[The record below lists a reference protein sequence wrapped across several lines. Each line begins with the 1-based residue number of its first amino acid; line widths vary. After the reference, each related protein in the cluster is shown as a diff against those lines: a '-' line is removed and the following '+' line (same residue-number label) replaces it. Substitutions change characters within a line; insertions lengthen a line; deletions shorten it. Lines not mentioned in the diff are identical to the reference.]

1 MISLE
6 KVKTGIKELS
16 AKIKKEM
23 ESEEEIRIMHLC
35 GTHEDTITRYNIR
48 SLLPENLKLLSG
60 PGCPVCIIPDT
71 DLQMVFHLIQ
81 NANIIFTTF
90 GDMARVPFEGKSL
103 FYYRSKGHDIRIVYS
118 VFDAVEIAKQSDKPV
133 VHFGI
138 GFETTMPSTALAI
151 LDGVENFHVFS
162 SHRFFIPAMEHL
174 LSLGEARINGFINPG
189 HVSTIVGVKAYE
201 PIKEKYG
208 VPQIIAGF
216 EPYDVMLAVYN
227 LVKAIKNGEKALLNE
242 YTRAVKYEGNVKAQQ
257 VMDEV
262 FDRHDW
268 EWRGLGVVP
277 ASGGAIRKKYEDYD
291 AMKVFE
297 DVFKDFEPK
306 EDARK
311 RACRCGE
318 VLRGLITPSD
328 CPLFMKACTPKDPIG
343 PCMVSFE
350 GTCNI
355 WAKYGGYKI

>member
-6 KVKTGIKELS
+6 KAKAGIKEL
-16 AKIKKEM
+16 ALRIKKEM
-23 ESEEEIRIMHLC
+23 EGEGEVRLMHLC
-35 GTHEDTITRYNIR
+35 GTHEDTITRFSLR
-48 SLLPENLKLLSG
+48 SLLPDNLKLLSG
-60 PGCPVCIIPDT
+60 PGCPVCIIPDV
-71 DLQMVFHLIQ
+71 DLQMVFHLIK
-81 NANIIFTTF
+81 NAEITFTTF

-103 FYYRSKGHDIRIVYS
+103 FYYRSKGYDIRVVYS
-118 VFDAVEIAKQSDKPV
+118 IFDSIEIAKRSEKPV

-151 LDGVENFHVFS
+151 LDGVNNFHVFS

-174 LSLGEARINGFINPG
+174 LSLGEVGINGFIDPG

-201 PIKEKYG
+201 HLMEKYG
-208 VPQIIAGF
+208 VPQVIAGF
-216 EPYDVMLAVYN
+216 EPYDVMLAVYHII
-227 LVKAIKNGEKALLNE
+227 KAIKNGERVLLNE
-242 YTRAVKYEGNVKAQQ
+242 YTRAVKYGGNVKAQK

-262 FDRHDW
+262 FDRQDW

-277 ASGGAIRKKYEDYD
+277 TSGGVIRKKYEEYD
-291 AMKVFE
+291 AMMVFE
-297 DVFKDFEPK
+297 DVFRNFEPK

-311 RACRCGE
+311 KACRCGE
-318 VLRGLITPSD
+318 VLRGIIVPSN
-328 CPLFMKACTPKDPIG
+328 CPLFMRACTPKDPIG

-355 WAKYGGYKI
+355 WARYGGSRV